1 MTNWCD
7 TLNGIPPVSFR
18 LVGWL
23 VRKNYNPS
31 ESISLS
37 GKCHCVGLPSNY
49 LPLFPL
55 LVHKE
60 MIITQSDVAEQE
72 LIIALSCCEKIGEAN
87 KSEP

>member
-1 MTNWCD
+1 
-7 TLNGIPPVSFR
+7 
-18 LVGWL
+18 
-23 VRKNYNPS
+23 
-31 ESISLS
+31 
-37 GKCHCVGLPSNY
+37 
-49 LPLFPL
+49 L